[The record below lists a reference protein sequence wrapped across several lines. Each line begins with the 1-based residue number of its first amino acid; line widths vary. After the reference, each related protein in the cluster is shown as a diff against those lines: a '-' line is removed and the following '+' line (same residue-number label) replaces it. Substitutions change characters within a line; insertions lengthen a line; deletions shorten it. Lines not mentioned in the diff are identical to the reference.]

1 MLLYFLGTQKINIDQ
16 SYQEGNVNLRRCING
31 AAILALVLTGMPVF
45 SAGQRA
51 TPARQGA
58 TPIVLAS
65 FTVLQDLTQIISGDL
80 LDVRTITPVG
90 GEVHEWELIPSN
102 FRDLEDADLVLVNG
116 LNLEEWMPQ
125 VLATVRT
132 GVPVVEVADRS
143 GFPTIPIRIGE
154 LTGSPDPHVWMNP
167 EGAIA
172 YLEVIAAEL
181 SQLVPEHQETF
192 AANLSR
198 GTAEIRATAEE
209 LQHRFATLPDSART
223 LITSE
228 AAFLYFADFF
238 GLDHDAIW
246 GSNDEEE
253 GTPGQIARVVDLIRA
268 QGITVAFHE
277 STISDRHVRAVAEET
292 GIRVV
297 GPLYVDS
304 TGETGSTAETYLG
317 MLRANTE
324 LIVRE
329 LLR

>member
-1 MLLYFLGTQKINIDQ
+1 MDLKKSIFGWM
-16 SYQEGNVNLRRCING
+16 
-31 AAILALVLTGMPVF
+31 ILAVVLPGLSVF
-45 SAGQRA
+45 AAGQRTA
-51 TPARQGA
+51 TPKGENV
-58 TPIVLAS
+58 PVVVVS
-65 FTVLQDLTQIISGDL
+65 FTVLQNLTQIISGDL
-80 LDVRTITPVG
+80 LNIRTITPVG

-125 VLATVRT
+125 VYATVRP

-154 LTGSPDPHVWMNP
+154 LSGSPDPHVWMNP

-172 YLEVIAAEL
+172 YLEVISEEL
-181 SQLVPEHQETF
+181 SRLAPEHRNTF
-192 AANLSR
+192 AANAAEGIAEIR
-198 GTAEIRATAEE
+198 ETAEILRT
-209 LQHRFATLPDSART
+209 RFATIPPEARY

-228 AAFLYFADFF
+228 AAFLYFSDFF
-238 GLDHDAIW
+238 GLEHDAIW

-253 GTPGQIARVVDLIRA
+253 GTPGQISRVIDLILAR
-268 QGITVAFHE
+268 GITVAFHE

-292 GIRVV
+292 GVRIA
-297 GPLYVDS
+297 GPLFVDS
-304 TGETGSTAETYLG
+304 VGEPGSPADTYLG

-329 LLR
+329 LSQ